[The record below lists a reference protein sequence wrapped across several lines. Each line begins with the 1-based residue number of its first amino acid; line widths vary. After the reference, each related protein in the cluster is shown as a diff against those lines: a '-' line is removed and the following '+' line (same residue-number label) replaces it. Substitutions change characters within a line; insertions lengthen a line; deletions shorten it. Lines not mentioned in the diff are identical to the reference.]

1 MANFQAEFTGVYGI
15 FDGSIWFPEG
25 VINKNSCVLVSI
37 CELSQGYNP
46 DASNSPAAFPVND
59 PFKGAAVF
67 TVHNVV
73 PFDDGHV
80 ELTIDT
86 GWTSSVYPLNVR
98 MSFAVDPA

>member
-1 MANFQAEFTGVYGI
+1 MANFQAEFEGVYGI
-15 FDGSIWFPEG
+15 FDGSIWFPKG

-37 CELSQGYNP
+37 CELSQGGYNP
-46 DASNSPAAFPVND
+46 DPQINPGD

-86 GWTSSVYPLNVR
+86 GWTSSVYTLNLR